1 VKKVGIEFLLL
12 VTFVIVFV
20 FSGCTF
26 FQPQQQPTSSLPSE
40 ELEAIKNQLY
50 AIEYRLAQMESQVI
64 NLSDKIYQTSM
75 NYSYDNEMVKSLKDQ
90 YTYVEKRIVTL
101 ENYLYEGRSYEDID
115 RLLDLDVRVKK
126 LEDASN
132 LSIFYTSDNYDSSGI
147 EARILKLENQINE
160 LENLLVNIPK
170 MDQKLVLDNINELNE
185 KVNYLEKSFKNSDF
199 YFLQNGNVKE
209 LIENEIKEADLE
221 GFVESIVDYKT
232 EEAVSKLYYQ
242 NQSENI
248 LKVKLLEDKVMNLEN
263 QISGL
268 NNELQKALIQPPNS
282 LNEVY
287 IGQIQDLN
295 SKINDLYYNLGEKEV
310 TQLLGSSSEIKYV
323 VKSGDTLIS
332 ISNAFNLG
340 NKGVQIIMQANNL
353 QSTNI
358 RVGQELK
365 IPVGNVEELIRW
377 PFEKTKPSDYDRIVI
392 RFGER
397 NVNGVSSGI
406 GVLVQDEQI
415 YSILPGR
422 VIESG
427 KLTNNNYYLKI
438 DHGNGIVTVTSNLKT
453 LYVSQNSWV
462 DITKSLGNG
471 KNGDIV
477 NIELWKNGEPKDPL
491 RLFYKKIGDFKA
503 TYYTEWDDK
512 IVYSPTFRLTRSGD
526 KPISYQTIAA
536 DPKVLPLGTVVYIP
550 ELSTLPNNGYFIVQD
565 TGSQIVGN
573 KIDIYVN
580 DVRLA
585 NKTEEK
591 ITVYVVSYSS

>member
-1 VKKVGIEFLLL
+1 MILLTLSLVIVLLL
-12 VTFVIVFV
+12 
-20 FSGCTF
+20 SGCSF
-26 FQPQQQPTSSLPSE
+26 FQPQQVTSTLPNS

-50 AIEYRLAQMESQVI
+50 AIEYRLTQMESQV
-64 NLSDKIYQTSM
+64 NSLSDKIYQNSM
-75 NYSYDNEMVKSLKDQ
+75 NYSYDYDMVKSVKDQ
-90 YTYVEKRIVTL
+90 YNYIEKRIVTL
-101 ENYLYEGRSYEDID
+101 EDYLYEGRSYEDID
-115 RLLDLDVRVKK
+115 KLLDLDLRVQK
-126 LEDASN
+126 LESASN
-132 LSIFYTSDNYDSSGI
+132 LNLMNSNNTNETSGL
-147 EARILKLENQINE
+147 EARIINLENQIAE

-170 MDQKLVLDNINELNE
+170 MDQKLIFDNINELNE
-185 KVNYLEKSFKNSDF
+185 KVNYLEKSFQDSEF
-199 YFLQNGNVKE
+199 YFLQNGNIKE
-209 LIENEIKEADLE
+209 LIEKQITEADLE
-221 GFVESIVDYKT
+221 GYVESIVDYKT

-248 LKVKLLEDKVMNLEN
+248 LKIKSLEDIVVNLEN
-263 QISGL
+263 QIKNL
-268 NNELQKALIQPPNS
+268 NNDLQKTIIQPPNS
-282 LNEVY
+282 LSEIY
-287 IGQIQDLN
+287 LGQIQDIN
-295 SKINDLYYNLGEKEV
+295 SKINELYYTLGEKEV
-310 TQLLGSSSEIKYV
+310 TQLLGSSNEIKYV

-332 ISNAFNLG
+332 ISNAFSLG

-365 IPVGNVEELIRW
+365 IPVGNIEELINW
-377 PFEKTKPSDYDRIVI
+377 PFEKTRPSNYDRIVI

-406 GVLVQDEQI
+406 GVLAQDEQI

-422 VIESG
+422 VIELG
-427 KLTNNNYYLKI
+427 KLANNNYYLKI
-438 DHGNGIVTVTSNLKT
+438 DHGNGIITVTSNIRT

-462 DITKSLGNG
+462 ENSKALGTA
-471 KNGDIV
+471 KNGEIV

-550 ELSTLPNNGYFIVQD
+550 ELSSLPNNGYFIVQD

-591 ITVYVVSYSS
+591 LTVYVVNSQS

>member
-1 VKKVGIEFLLL
+1 MKSFQKLILLTLSVVIILLL
-12 VTFVIVFV
+12 
-20 FSGCTF
+20 SGCSF
-26 FQPQQQPTSSLPSE
+26 FQPQQATSTLPNS

-50 AIEYRLAQMESQVI
+50 EIEYRLTQMESQV
-64 NLSDKIYQTSM
+64 NSLSDKIYQDSM
-75 NYSYDNEMVKSLKDQ
+75 NYSYDYDMVKSVKDQ
-90 YTYVEKRIVTL
+90 YNYIEKRIVTL
-101 ENYLYEGRSYEDID
+101 EDYLYEGRSYEDID
-115 RLLDLDVRVKK
+115 KLLDLDLRVQK
-126 LEDASN
+126 LESASN
-132 LSIFYTSDNYDSSGI
+132 LNLMNSNNTIEISGL
-147 EARILKLENQINE
+147 EARIINLENQIFE

-170 MDQKLVLDNINELNE
+170 MDQKLIFDNINELNE
-185 KVNYLEKSFKNSDF
+185 KVNYLEKSFQDSEF
-199 YFLQNGNVKE
+199 YFLQNGNIKE
-209 LIENEIKEADLE
+209 LIEKQITEADLE
-221 GFVESIVDYKT
+221 GYVESIVDYKT

-248 LKVKLLEDKVMNLEN
+248 LKIKSLEDIVVNLEN
-263 QISGL
+263 QIKNL
-268 NNELQKALIQPPNS
+268 NNELQKTIVQPPNS
-282 LNEVY
+282 LNEIY
-287 IGQIQDLN
+287 LGQIQDIN
-295 SKINDLYYNLGEKEV
+295 SKINDLYYTLGEKEV
-310 TQLLGSSSEIKYV
+310 TQLLGSSNEIKYV

-332 ISNAFNLG
+332 ISNAFSLG

-365 IPVGNVEELIRW
+365 IPVGNIEELIKW
-377 PFEKTKPSDYDRIVI
+377 PFEKTRPSNYDRIVI

-406 GVLVQDEQI
+406 GVLAQDEQI

-422 VIESG
+422 VIELG
-427 KLTNNNYYLKI
+427 KLANNNYYLKI
-438 DHGNGIVTVTSNLKT
+438 DHGNGIITVTSNIKT
-453 LYVSQNSWV
+453 LYVTQNSWV
-462 DITKSLGNG
+462 ENSKALGTA
-471 KNGDIV
+471 KNGEIV

-550 ELSTLPNNGYFIVQD
+550 ELSSLPNNGYFIVQD

-591 ITVYVVSYSS
+591 LTVYMVHPQS